1 MSTLSPYNDESCPQ
15 PLNNFEIQMSEG
27 LHDRSRVIPRFQQV
41 IPIFQCE
48 EKKVMNDTHIF
59 FGHDKKW

>member
-1 MSTLSPYNDESCPQ
+1 MSILSPYNDESCPQ

-48 EKKVMNDTHIF
+48 EKNHE
-59 FGHDKKW
+59 

>member
-41 IPIFQCE
+41 IPR
-48 EKKVMNDTHIF
+48 KKIMNDTHIF